1 MTIDATFWIAIS
13 FFIFFAILIYLK
25 VPQKINNSLTDKINE
40 IQKELEEAEK
50 LKEEAKN
57 LFADYENKIDK
68 SKKETKEIID
78 SAKKESEKAII
89 EKTKK
94 FHQIIEERKKSTE
107 QKIVQMKENALKDI
121 KNISVKISIE
131 AVENLIKNSI
141 DKNKL
146 ENLYNKSLEQ
156 AKIAKYDIEVLEH
169 RFQTSFEQVCHR
181 LTTIHKPGNRGIPFH
196 LMRVDIAGNISK
208 RFSSSGITIP
218 RYSGACPR
226 LNIYSAFTTPG
237 KVKVQ
242 ISEMPD
248 GEKYFCL
255 ARAFSKRGG
264 SFSTPES
271 YYSIG
276 LGCGLSEAKDMIYSE
291 NILLD
296 AIKNA
301 VPVGISCRT
310 CPRTDCSQRAFPP
323 NDRAL
328 IFDENIRGISSY
340 VTPI

>member
-1 MTIDATFWIAIS
+1 MTIDATFWVAIS
-13 FFIFFAILIYLK
+13 FFIFFGVLIYLK

-57 LFADYENKIDK
+57 LFAGYENKIDK

-146 ENLYNKSLEQ
+146 ENLYIKSLEQ
-156 AKIAKYDIEVLEH
+156 AKIALK
-169 RFQTSFEQVCHR
+169 QT
-181 LTTIHKPGNRGIPFH
+181 
-196 LMRVDIAGNISK
+196 MA
-208 RFSSSGITIP
+208 
-218 RYSGACPR
+218 
-226 LNIYSAFTTPG
+226 
-237 KVKVQ
+237 
-242 ISEMPD
+242 
-248 GEKYFCL
+248 
-255 ARAFSKRGG
+255 
-264 SFSTPES
+264 
-271 YYSIG
+271 
-276 LGCGLSEAKDMIYSE
+276 
-291 NILLD
+291 
-296 AIKNA
+296 
-301 VPVGISCRT
+301 
-310 CPRTDCSQRAFPP
+310 
-323 NDRAL
+323 
-328 IFDENIRGISSY
+328 
-340 VTPI
+340 

>member
-1 MTIDATFWIAIS
+1 MTIDATFWVAIS

-40 IQKELEEAEK
+40 IKKELDESEK

-131 AVENLIKNSI
+131 VVENLIKNSI

-146 ENLYNKSLEQ
+146 ENLYTKSLEQ
-156 AKIAKYDIEVLEH
+156 AKIALK
-169 RFQTSFEQVCHR
+169 QT
-181 LTTIHKPGNRGIPFH
+181 K
-196 LMRVDIAGNISK
+196 A
-208 RFSSSGITIP
+208 
-218 RYSGACPR
+218 
-226 LNIYSAFTTPG
+226 
-237 KVKVQ
+237 
-242 ISEMPD
+242 
-248 GEKYFCL
+248 
-255 ARAFSKRGG
+255 
-264 SFSTPES
+264 
-271 YYSIG
+271 
-276 LGCGLSEAKDMIYSE
+276 
-291 NILLD
+291 
-296 AIKNA
+296 
-301 VPVGISCRT
+301 
-310 CPRTDCSQRAFPP
+310 
-323 NDRAL
+323 
-328 IFDENIRGISSY
+328 
-340 VTPI
+340 